1 MKPLMV
7 SGMFPCVRAGKITEA
22 LGTPHD
28 ALCRMYPPQFDFAYD
43 RIHALRCGTQSDF
56 AEFFRNNKYD
66 LIHVHNEPNWPV
78 VVAKESQSAP
88 VLMNV
93 HDVTCARPNAADNH
107 DPYEAAA
114 FQAADAFVFVSEWQR
129 DFCIAQGFDVK
140 DKPYCVLPNY
150 ASDSTIVQKPL
161 LPHVGGVVYA
171 GGLDARDKQG
181 SWRDLSPV
189 ADEMQK
195 RGVEFH
201 VYPGN
206 PGIDYGTV
214 HDTVM
219 EYHLLTHRLSQHDWG
234 FSGTMHPND
243 AWHHSYPNK
252 VFEYFAAGIPV
263 IALNNPL
270 IKPLC
275 DEGLGV
281 YLDDVGDLRQ
291 LPRLDHK
298 RYVKHVKANRH
309 RFTMGYN
316 IQPLKD
322 LYAQLRGN

>member
-7 SGMFPCVRAGKITEA
+7 SGMFPCVRAGKTTEA
-22 LGTPHD
+22 LGMPHD
-28 ALCRMYPPQFDFAYD
+28 ALCRMYPPQFDFVYD
-43 RIHALRCGTQSDF
+43 DLHALRNASQADF
-56 AEFFRNNKYD
+56 ARYFRTHKHD

-78 VVAKESQSAP
+78 VVAKENQDAP

-93 HDVTCARPNAADNH
+93 HDVTSARPDDQI
-107 DPYEAAA
+107 DPYEEAA
-114 FQAADAFVFVSEWQR
+114 FQAADAFVFVSDWQR

-150 ASDSTIVQKPL
+150 ASDSTVVDKPM
-161 LPHVGGVVYA
+161 LPHIGGVVYA
-171 GGLDARDKQG
+171 GGLDSRGLEG

-189 ADEMQK
+189 ADEMAQRK
-195 RGVEFH
+195 VDFH

-206 PGIDYGTV
+206 PGIDYGIV

-219 EYHLLTHRLSQHDWG
+219 EYHLLMHRLSQHDWG
-234 FSGTMHPND
+234 FSGTLLPNH

-263 IALNNPL
+263 IAINNPL

-275 DEGLGV
+275 NEGFGI
-281 YLDDVGDLRQ
+281 YLDDVGDLKH
-291 LPRLDHK
+291 LPKLDHK
-298 RYVKHVKANRH
+298 RYVKYVRANRY
-309 RFTMGYN
+309 RYTMSYN

-322 LYAQLRGN
+322 LYAQLRGK